1 MNSLLNLSEG
11 ASLALH
17 GLAMVARRSP
27 QRTTVK
33 QLAVALDAS
42 EAHLAKV
49 FQKLHKAGVVDSFR
63 GPSGGFV
70 LSEADRESNFLE
82 IYRIIDGE
90 VAPAV
95 CPLGKS
101 KCLFSKCIFTGKVG
115 ELMQELYRSLEA
127 IKLSDFVATGA
138 G

>member
-17 GLAMVARRSP
+17 GLAVVSRRSP
-27 QRTTVK
+27 ERATVK
-33 QLAVALDAS
+33 QLADALDAS

-49 FQKLHKAGVVDSFR
+49 FQKLHKAGVVDSVR
-63 GPSGGFV
+63 GPAGGFS
-70 LSEADRESNFLE
+70 LSEAGREINFLE
-82 IYRIIDGE
+82 IYRIIDGD
-90 VAPAV
+90 VSPAV

-115 ELMQELYRSLEA
+115 EILQELYRSLEA